1 MSVPAKPRKPFWE
14 TKRLEQMSPTEWES
28 LCDGC
33 GLCCLIR
40 FEDEDTGEIIP
51 TRVSCQLFD
60 TRLCRCSDYERR
72 KATVPDCIKLTPDN
86 IEDLL
91 WMPKSCA
98 YRRLH
103 EGRPLASWHPLIS
116 GDPESVHRAGV
127 SIRGETISEASLADP
142 EDAIDFEAPDL
153 LAERGVE

>member
-1 MSVPAKPRKPFWE
+1 MARKPFWQ
-14 TKRLEQMSPTEWES
+14 TKTLEQMSPAEWES

-51 TRVSCQLFD
+51 TRVACKLFD
-60 TRLCRCSDYERR
+60 DQRCTCTDYVGR
-72 KATVPDCIKLTPDN
+72 KKHVPDCIKLTPGN

-103 EGRPLASWHPLIS
+103 EGRDLAWWHPLVS
-116 GDPESVHRAGV
+116 GDPESVHQAGV
-127 SIRGETISEASLADP
+127 SIRGQTISEATLADP
-142 EDAIDFEAPDL
+142 EDAVDYEAPDL
-153 LAERGVE
+153 LAERGTELE

>member
-1 MSVPAKPRKPFWE
+1 MSEKPFWQR
-14 TKRLEQMSPTEWES
+14 KRLEEMTAQEWES

-40 FEDEDTGEIIP
+40 FEDEETGEVIP
-51 TRVSCQLFD
+51 TRVACKLLD
-60 TRLCRCSDYERR
+60 RDLCRCRDYENR
-72 KATVPDCIKLTPDN
+72 KAHVPDCIKLTPDA
-86 IEDLL
+86 IEALN

-103 EGRPLASWHPLIS
+103 EGRDLAWWHPLVT

-127 SIRGETISEASLADP
+127 SIRGQTISEDVLDDP
-142 EDAIDFEAPDL
+142 EDAIDYEAPDL
-153 LAERGVE
+153 LDERGVD

>member
-1 MSVPAKPRKPFWE
+1 MARKPFWQ
-14 TKRLEQMSPTEWES
+14 TKTLEQMTPAEWES

-51 TRVSCQLFD
+51 TRVACKLFD
-60 TRLCRCSDYERR
+60 GQLCRCSDYAGR
-72 KATVPDCIKLTPDN
+72 KKHVPDCIKLTPGN

-103 EGRPLASWHPLIS
+103 EGRDLAWWHPLVS
-116 GDPESVHRAGV
+116 GDPETVNDAGV
-127 SIRGETISEASLADP
+127 SIRGQTISEASLADP
-142 EDAIDFEAPDL
+142 EDAVDYEAPDL
-153 LAERGVE
+153 LAERGVEPE